1 MRSKLL
7 TVISFIILGL
17 TGCSNLS
24 KNQIQDGELLVR
36 NGTYSDKIWKE
47 TLKFDRYSWYHEL
60 TLQFDVMVARF
71 NQDSPFNYWL
81 SKDEL
86 NWLNKCS
93 DARIVLT
100 YALDSKLI
108 SNALIN
114 EQFSNSGYEHFDLS
128 QFKKYLVQHPDS
140 ELNSLKLY
148 KVLGLCKKAKDSK
161 SLIINI
167 PGYSEKI
174 LN

>member
-1 MRSKLL
+1 MRNKFLAIF
-7 TVISFIILGL
+7 VFIIFGL
-17 TGCSNLS
+17 IGCSNLS
-24 KNQIQDGELLVR
+24 KNQIQDGELLVK

-47 TLKFDRYSWYHEL
+47 KLKFDRYSWYHEL
-60 TLQFDVMVARF
+60 TLQFDIMVARF

-86 NWLNKCS
+86 EWLSKCS
-93 DARIVLT
+93 DARIALT
-100 YALDSKLI
+100 YSLDPKLI
-108 SNALIN
+108 SNAMIN
-114 EQFSNSGYEHFDLS
+114 EQFSNSGFDHFDLNH
-128 QFKKYLVQHPDS
+128 FKKYLIQHPDS

-148 KVLGLCKKAKDSK
+148 KVLGLCKKGKDSK

>member
-1 MRSKLL
+1 MKNKFLAIF
-7 TVISFIILGL
+7 VFIIFGL
-17 TGCSNLS
+17 FGCSNLS
-24 KNQIQDGELLVR
+24 KNQIQDGEILVK

-47 TLKFDRYSWYHEL
+47 KLKFDRYSWYHEL

-86 NWLNKCS
+86 EWLTKCS

-100 YALDSKLI
+100 YSLDPKLI
-108 SNALIN
+108 SNAMIN
-114 EQFSNSGYEHFDLS
+114 DQFSNSGFDHFDLNH
-128 QFKKYLVQHPDS
+128 FKKYLIQHPDS

-148 KVLGLCKKAKDSK
+148 KVLGLCKKGKDSK